1 MTLTPEQEAA
11 ARDAGQRAAEHVI
24 REEAERRRRLETRFP
39 GALGTFLSELGVLMV
54 VATITFPWV
63 LFWTG
68 PTSRRSYV
76 ETPEIWLIPGVRL
89 WQAQPWQIYWYVVC
103 AALFLVVVMVF
114 VVFPVTFWH
123 STLAAGYN
131 LLMFG
136 ALFAALIGVFSVS
149 YLQLSHN
156 DSKCFGSH
164 HLSHVEVLYFTIT
177 TFTTT
182 GFGDLAPK
190 TPGCRLT
197 VAFQTLVGLAVISMI
212 IATLVARI
220 LQSGHNIDAR

>member
-11 ARDAGQRAAEHVI
+11 ARDAGRCAVENVI
-24 REEAERRRRLETRFP
+24 GEDAERHERLEARFP

-54 VATITFPWV
+54 VATVSAPWV
-63 LFWTG
+63 FFWTG
-68 PTSRRSYV
+68 PTSRGSYV
-76 ETPEIWLIPGVRL
+76 ETPELWFIPGVRL
-89 WQAQPWQIYWYVVC
+89 WQSQPWEIYLFVAA
-103 AALFLVVVMVF
+103 AALFLVAMMVI

-123 STLAAGYN
+123 SILAAGYN

-136 ALFAALIGVFSVS
+136 ALSAALVGVFSVG

-156 DSKCFGSH
+156 DSKCFGGH
-164 HLSHVEVLYFTIT
+164 HLSHVEALYFTIT

-182 GFGDLAPK
+182 DLGDLAPK

-197 VAFQTLVGLAVISMI
+197 VAFQTLIGLAVISMI

-220 LQSGHNIDAR
+220 LQSGHNADAR

>member
-11 ARDAGQRAAEHVI
+11 ARDAGQRAAENVI
-24 REEAERRRRLETRFP
+24 HEEAERRGRLETRFP
-39 GALGTFLSELGVLMV
+39 GALGTFLSEHGVLTV
-54 VATITFPWV
+54 VATITVPWV
-63 LFWTG
+63 LFWAG
-68 PTSRRSYV
+68 PTSRPSYV
-76 ETPEIWLIPGVRL
+76 ETPEIWFIPGMRL
-89 WQAQPWQIYWYVVC
+89 FPAQPWQIYWFIVGY
-103 AALFLVVVMVF
+103 ALFLVAAMVI
-114 VVFPVTFWH
+114 VVFLVTFWH
-123 STLAAGYN
+123 STLAVGYN

-156 DSKCFGSH
+156 DSKCFGGH
-164 HLSHVEVLYFTIT
+164 HLSHVEALYFTIT

-220 LQSGHNIDAR
+220 LQSDDAR